1 MRYQVQSSAIQ
12 MMFIF
17 YVGIGLVDK
26 TSILFFLF
34 SRRAT
39 RIRLSVEIPGRL
51 KDVLLL
57 TLVFLYINVYDNLC
71 LFE

>member
-1 MRYQVQSSAIQ
+1 